1 MLYFET
7 EYRFNITSNGLLGG
21 TMFVNGQTYSANTFM
36 NYNPVKVGYG
46 LGLRIKL
53 NKFSGANICVD
64 YGFGKNGSRGFA
76 VNLGE
81 IF

>member
-1 MLYFET
+1 
-7 EYRFNITSNGLLGG
+7 
-21 TMFVNGQTYSANTFM
+21 MFINGQTYSSDIFS
-36 NYNPVKVGYG
+36 NYNSVKIGYG

-53 NKFSGANICVD
+53 NKFSGANICID

>member
-1 MLYFET
+1 MLYYET
-7 EYRFNITSNGLLGG
+7 EYRFRISKNGILGG
-21 TMFVNGQTYSANTFM
+21 TVFVNGQTFSAEQFSKYGALKT
-36 NYNPVKVGYG
+36 GYG
-46 LGLRIKL
+46 VGLRIKL
-53 NKFSGANICVD
+53 NKFSGANICID

>member
-1 MLYFET
+1 TNLQSFSHYTFKS
-7 EYRFNITSNGLLGG
+7 YNGII
-21 TMFVNGQTYSANTFM
+21 
-36 NYNPVKVGYG
+36 PGYG
-46 LGLRIKL
+46 IGLRIKV
-53 NKFSGANICVD
+53 NKHSDANICID

>member
-1 MLYFET
+1 MMYYET
-7 EYRFNITSNGLLGG
+7 EYRFNITRNGILGG
-21 TMFVNGQTYSANTFM
+21 TVFLNGQTYSPKMFKDFVGIKA
-36 NYNPVKVGYG
+36 GYG

-53 NKFSGANICVD
+53 NKYSGSNICID